1 MLYKKIEK
9 LLSMKEEFKD
19 RAEFIEMINKITNNK
34 VTVVDD
40 YFKIYIYN
48 DKEFEK
54 VTVSYAR
61 NKVIISL

>member
-9 LLSMKEEFKD
+9 LLNMKEEFKD
-19 RAEFIEMINKITNNK
+19 SAEFIEIINKITNNK

-54 VTVSYAR
+54 VNVSYAR

>member
-9 LLSMKEEFKD
+9 LLNMKEEFKD
-19 RAEFIEMINKITNNK
+19 RAEFIETINKITNNK
-34 VTVVDD
+34 VTIVDD

>member
-9 LLSMKEEFKD
+9 LLNMKEEFKD
-19 RAEFIEMINKITNNK
+19 SAEFIEIINKITNNK
-34 VTVVDD
+34 VTVVND

-48 DKEFEK
+48 DKEFVK
-54 VTVSYAR
+54 VNVSYAR

>member
-9 LLSMKEEFKD
+9 LLNMKEEFKD
-19 RAEFIEMINKITNNK
+19 RAEFIETINKITNNK
-34 VTVVDD
+34 VTVIDD

>member
-9 LLSMKEEFKD
+9 LLNMKEEFKS
-19 RAEFIEMINKITNNK
+19 RAEFIEIINKITNNK

-54 VTVSYAR
+54 VNVSYAR
-61 NKVIISL
+61 NKVIINL

>member
-9 LLSMKEEFKD
+9 LLNMKEEFKD
-19 RAEFIEMINKITNNK
+19 RAEFIETINKITNNK

-54 VTVSYAR
+54 VAVSYAR

>member
-9 LLSMKEEFKD
+9 LLNMKEEFKD
-19 RAEFIEMINKITNNK
+19 RAEFIEIINKITNNE

>member
-9 LLSMKEEFKD
+9 LLNMKEEFKD
-19 RAEFIEMINKITNNK
+19 RAEFIETINKITNNK

>member
-9 LLSMKEEFKD
+9 LLNMKEEFKSS
-19 RAEFIEMINKITNNK
+19 AEFIEIINKITNNK
-34 VTVVDD
+34 VTVIDD

-54 VTVSYAR
+54 VNVLHTR